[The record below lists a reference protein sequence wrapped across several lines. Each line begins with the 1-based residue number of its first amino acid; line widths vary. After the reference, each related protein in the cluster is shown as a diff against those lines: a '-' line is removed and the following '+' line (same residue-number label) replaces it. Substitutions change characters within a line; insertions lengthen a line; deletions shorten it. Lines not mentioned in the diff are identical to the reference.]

1 MSCICGFATI
11 ATLIVFALLLPDAA
25 ATNDVAVTAIPMV
38 RATASSVRLR
48 TLPARLFCMVGAS
61 S

>member
-11 ATLIVFALLLPDAA
+11 ATLIVLPVLLPDAA
-25 ATNDVAVTAIPMV
+25 DTNNADMTT
-38 RATASSVRLR
+38 ATARAAVRVLRLR
-48 TLPARLFCMVGAS
+48 TPPYLASCMVLAS